1 MTMVFPVPAPP
12 NTADLP
18 PFRKG
23 QMRSMTFMPV
33 SKISACVDWSV
44 NGGGSRWIGS
54 RRSPFTGPLPS
65 IGSPMTL
72 KSRPSVASPT
82 GTVIGPP
89 AATAFIPRR
98 RPSVAAVLALDDERV
113 VDLGEVALFELD
125 VEDRADDLDD
135 PSGVRRLFSGGFFRR
150 YGHLSLPLAEGL
162 GPRCDLEHLFG
173 DS

>member
-44 NGGGSRWIGS
+44 NGGGARWIGS

-98 RPSVAAVLALDDERV
+98 RPSVAAIETARTQ
-113 VDLGEVALFELD
+113 LF
-125 VEDRADDLDD
+125 
-135 PSGVRRLFSGGFFRR
+135 
-150 YGHLSLPLAEGL
+150 
-162 GPRCDLEHLFG
+162 PRCCCTSAITSPPSSRLTT
-173 DS
+173 SAS